1 VKVIERD
8 LNWGRSME
16 YFLVVIRVAICRL
29 SSSQEF
35 LTPGLVTDCL
45 KQMELPFSVLD
56 TLLSLP
62 PVQLY
67 VLISII
73 RLHCRNRS
81 QNDSET
87 SKKMGRK
94 RQRETLFTIKDVI
107 SEMDKIMG
115 LIRRKVLF

>member
-1 VKVIERD
+1 
-8 LNWGRSME
+8 ME

-35 LTPGLVTDCL
+35 LTPNLVADCF

-67 VLISII
+67 VLIAII
-73 RLHCRNRS
+73 RLHCRNQN
-81 QNDSET
+81 QNDSEML
-87 SKKMGRK
+87 KKLGKK
-94 RQRETLFTIKDVI
+94 RQRETIFTIKDVI
-107 SEMDKIMG
+107 LEIDKIMG
-115 LIRRKVLF
+115 LIRRKVLKLTCFHNDE